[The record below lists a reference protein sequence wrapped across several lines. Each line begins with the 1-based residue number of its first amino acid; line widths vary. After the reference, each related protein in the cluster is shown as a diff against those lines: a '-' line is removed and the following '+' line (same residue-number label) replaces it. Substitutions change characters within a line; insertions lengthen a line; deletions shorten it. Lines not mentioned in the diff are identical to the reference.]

1 MRALRL
7 CTLGLLLSWSWA
19 CDDGGGGQ
27 SGDAARDMAS
37 TAGDAAADTVEAA
50 ADAPPDVP
58 ALPADARDVAI
69 AADAPDVPPTTVS
82 KVDIVFVVDNSGS
95 MQQEQA
101 NLARN
106 FPGFM
111 QELANLQI
119 ADVRIAVVNTDL
131 GAGAMT
137 ANPQC
142 APTTPGGDRGLFC
155 HVRGMDFCQRCGV
168 DTSQGRF
175 LRTVPINFPGG
186 LPQVFTC
193 VAMIGFGGC
202 SFQQPLGALTKAL
215 VQAENGSFL
224 RADAYLAFVIIT
236 DGDDCSVPPDSAL
249 FAQPIANQ
257 DWSLRC
263 ALEGHVCA
271 GSHPTGTQ
279 PVDFALAE
287 CRTAS
292 DGALVPVPQL
302 VDAVARIKDPRL
314 IIATGIFGWP
324 LPGAEATARYRI
336 TAGGAAPGS
345 YGQLPICESASVG
358 SATVGY
364 RVKTF
369 VESFPNH
376 GTYSICQDDFREAM
390 RLIGE
395 KIRTTVGP

>member
-7 CTLGLLLSWSWA
+7 CALGLFVGWVGA
-19 CDDGGGGQ
+19 CDDDGEVQAGD
-27 SGDAARDMAS
+27 SGRDVAAADRGAD
-37 TAGDAAADTVEAA
+37 AGDAGSAPPDAPVSPADATDVPIATDGP
-50 ADAPPDVP
+50 DAPP
-58 ALPADARDVAI
+58 
-69 AADAPDVPPTTVS
+69 TTAG

-101 NLARN
+101 NLAYN
-106 FPGFM
+106 FPLFM

-119 ADVRIAVVNTDL
+119 ADFRIAVVNTDL

-137 ANPQC
+137 ANTQC

-175 LRTVPINFPGG
+175 LRAVPINFQGS
-186 LPQVFTC
+186 LPQVFSC
-193 VAMIGFGGC
+193 VAMIGAAGC
-202 SFQQPLGALTKAL
+202 SFQHPLGALTKAL

-224 RADAYLAFVIIT
+224 RPDAYLAFVIIT
-236 DGDDCSVPPDSAL
+236 DGDDCTAPPDSTL

-279 PVDFALAE
+279 PVNFALTE
-287 CRTAS
+287 CQTAS

-314 IIATGIFGWP
+314 VIATGIFGWP
-324 LPGAEATARYRI
+324 LSGAEATARYRI
-336 TAGGAAPGS
+336 TASGAAPGS
-345 YGQLPICESASVG
+345 FGQPPICESASLG

-376 GTYSICQDDFREAM
+376 STYSICQNDFRDAM
-390 RLIGE
+390 RLIAQ
-395 KIRTTVGP
+395 KIRTAAGP